1 MNNAIETIAA
11 SMRDPEEIMREKI
24 ARRQAQTVAPR
35 LNAAARV
42 ALLDAA
48 TSTGPPMTQAL
59 LEAGVELLAEER
71 EEARAARVNG

>member
-1 MNNAIETIAA
+1 
-11 SMRDPEEIMREKI
+11 MRDPETIMREKI
-24 ARRQAQTVAPR
+24 ARRGALTVAPR

-48 TSTGPPMTQAL
+48 TSTGPLSMPYLA
-59 LEAGVELLAEER
+59 AGIELLAEER